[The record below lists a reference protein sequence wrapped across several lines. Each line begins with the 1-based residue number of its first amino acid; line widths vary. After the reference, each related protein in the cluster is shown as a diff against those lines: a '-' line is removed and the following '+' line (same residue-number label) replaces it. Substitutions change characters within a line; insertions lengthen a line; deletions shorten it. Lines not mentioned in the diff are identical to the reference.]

1 MNSDKNIKPILITGA
16 HRSGTT
22 WIGKIISSSKTVSYI
37 HEPFNINNQFGIYHH
52 KFDYWFTYVNSI
64 EENQVARA
72 IQNTL
77 SFNYNYLSAMKN
89 FRIIPFANPLSITKE
104 FIGYK
109 YAKTFNQRPL
119 MKDPLAIFSA
129 EWLYKIFNMDVLI
142 TIRHPAAFV
151 ASLKTKNWVHDFN
164 HFLQQPE
171 LIEDLLI
178 DYVNEITDFAEDQ
191 YDIVEQASLLWKI
204 IYSVV
209 YKYYLMYKN
218 EWIFIRHEDLSR
230 DPISEY
236 KLLFQ
241 KLDINFT
248 DNIIS
253 TINKHSQVNNQM
265 NRKFIKKSHIS
276 RNSKNNILKWKNEL
290 TKSEIQRIR
299 DIVNPISK
307 LFYSDSEW

>member
-1 MNSDKNIKPILITGA
+1 
-16 HRSGTT
+16 
-22 WIGKIISSSKTVSYI
+22 
-37 HEPFNINNQFGIYHH
+37 
-52 KFDYWFTYVNSI
+52 
-64 EENQVARA
+64 
-72 IQNTL
+72 
-77 SFNYNYLSAMKN
+77 
-89 FRIIPFANPLSITKE
+89 
-104 FIGYK
+104 
-109 YAKTFNQRPL
+109 